1 MPDEY
6 VVLVDEQDQ
15 VLGQLEKIEAHELGL
30 LHRAFS
36 VLLFN
41 DRGELL
47 LQQRAAHKY
56 HSPLLWT
63 NTCCSHQRPN
73 ETTLM
78 AAERRLKEEM
88 GMSAPMQTAFKFQY
102 KATLDQ
108 GLTEHELDHVLFG
121 YTNQDPNINPKE
133 VAAFRWISMAQL
145 LQELQSKRD
154 SFTIWFQIL
163 LDQHLEKI
171 TKAAN
176 ESM

>member
-121 YTNQDPNINPKE
+121 YTNQDPNINPEE